1 MSGDKSEGVR
11 RGLEH
16 LVLRKEPRRG
26 LLRRHGRVR
35 FAACAKMGGGGG
47 WRVCCAGD
55 APRRACALVVCE
67 LVTVTALTA
76 AIRTVCTGSPAV
88 AAARKRVRSEWPLS
102 SQ

>member
-47 WRVCCAGD
+47 GGGFAAQATLHVV
-55 APRRACALVVCE
+55 LV
-67 LVTVTALTA
+67 L
-76 AIRTVCTGSPAV
+76 
-88 AAARKRVRSEWPLS
+88 WLS
-102 SQ
+102 VSWLPSLR